1 MSDPPDSSRTSSPLN
16 ELVRRLALLAAPRT
30 YSLTA
35 RLLGGKDG
43 SRVELRA
50 AVAGS
55 GVDAR
60 EYSRHITLQA
70 LETRGASV
78 IAKEFAQEAAEAL
91 AETPEVAKPRR
102 NRESANKTGP

>member
-43 SRVELRA
+43 NRIELRA
-50 AVAGS
+50 AGTGS
-55 GVDAR
+55 GIEAR
-60 EYSRHITLQA
+60 EYARHVTLTT
-70 LETRGASV
+70 LESRGAAV

-91 AETPEVAKPRR
+91 AETADVAKPRR
-102 NRESANKTGP
+102 NRESANKSGS